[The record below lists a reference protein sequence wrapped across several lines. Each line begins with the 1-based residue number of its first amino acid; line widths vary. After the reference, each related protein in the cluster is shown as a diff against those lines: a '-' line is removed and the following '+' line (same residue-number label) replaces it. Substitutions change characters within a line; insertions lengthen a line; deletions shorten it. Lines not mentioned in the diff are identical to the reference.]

1 MPDNKDDM
9 AEIMPSRK
17 KKRNANSW
25 EKNKARNSLK
35 KKKKERKKEKL
46 ASV

>member
-1 MPDNKDDM
+1 VPENKYDM

-35 KKKKERKKEKL
+35 KKRKKEKKK
-46 ASV
+46 S

>member
-1 MPDNKDDM
+1 VPDNKDDM

-35 KKKKERKKEKL
+35 KKIKKEKKK
-46 ASV
+46 S